1 MEGNKSLQLMCFFK
15 FGINPYVF
23 FAVIV
28 LQSVSSPPPKK
39 GVAVLFLGN
48 NKGFYTFT
56 IWESIQGN

>member
-1 MEGNKSLQLMCFFK
+1 MCFFK